1 MENEHI
7 EIPIVDSQNCYGYWD
22 KDLQVHVPTIVSVD
36 TGTDRERNL
45 VVAQLPDK
53 DGDLE
58 YLSWMVSDRMDRETG
73 RDKFKTRIVQAVIDW
88 MRDDPGNAL
97 CIYDFLDTFNS
108 DFVDVCSALMYNAD
122 DAYRDRLT
130 KDQNDAVPSVQSG
143 NGHLANSLR
152 R

>member
-7 EIPIVDSQNCYGYWD
+7 EIPIVDSKNCYGYWD

-45 VVAQLPDK
+45 VVAQMPDK

-88 MRDDPGNAL
+88 MRDDPGDAGQVWN
-97 CIYDFLDTFNS
+97 FLDGLNC
-108 DFVDVCSALMYNAD
+108 DFVDPASDGMMRVD
-122 DAYRDRLT
+122 EAYRDRLT